1 MNIEEIKSPLGIPI
15 SFEGHFIALRITK
28 KKKAT
33 KLHDGGCIAFL
44 TTLETFWLK
53 QILDTG
59 IIDGSKKSAFF
70 RLGKEKADK
79 LLQILPS
86 NFILNGILYCFK
98 KEFFT
103 DNPNTCFIK
112 IEPL

>member
-28 KKKAT
+28 KKKST

-44 TTLETFWLK
+44 HSLETCWLK
-53 QILDTG
+53 QILNTG
-59 IIDGSKKSAFF
+59 IIDGSKKSASF
-70 RLGKEKADK
+70 RINKERADK
-79 LLQILPS
+79 LLEVLPS
-86 NFILNGILYCFK
+86 NITLNGILYYFK

-103 DNPNTCFIK
+103 DNPSCCFIK